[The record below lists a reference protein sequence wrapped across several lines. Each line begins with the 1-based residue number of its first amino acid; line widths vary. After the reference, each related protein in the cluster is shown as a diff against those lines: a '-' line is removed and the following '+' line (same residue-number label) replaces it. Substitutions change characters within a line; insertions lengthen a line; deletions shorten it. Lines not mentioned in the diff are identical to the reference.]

1 MKFSVN
7 FLVFGCLYTS
17 VYGLAIKEEK
27 PISKND
33 VVVVYPSAEVMDDD
47 KFQSRSS
54 DSFAASPQA
63 IDVPTVNRPNI
74 FNHNGKQE
82 KLAHCQ
88 QNQACIAQFS
98 CSDRPFEY
106 GTACESSTWSAES
119 PDLGIGWS
127 FNANTG
133 KCQSFYYGG
142 CDGTL
147 NIFKT
152 QMECSSLCEPN
163 GMSKPRGPG
172 GMMSPVT
179 DFFKS
184 VVDKVNNIPTW
195 IQERLGR
202 RRLDNKVDN
211 VSEGSKQVEV
221 KADLEDG
228 TKQESECWIPVFC
241 SMQKKVQSWFQ
252 ERMGSRRFHKEKSM
266 RPQQH
271 VPSFGRRR
279 L

>member
-1 MKFSVN
+1 
-7 FLVFGCLYTS
+7 
-17 VYGLAIKEEK
+17 
-27 PISKND
+27 
-33 VVVVYPSAEVMDDD
+33 
-47 KFQSRSS
+47 
-54 DSFAASPQA
+54 
-63 IDVPTVNRPNI
+63 
-74 FNHNGKQE
+74 
-82 KLAHCQ
+82 
-88 QNQACIAQFS
+88 
-98 CSDRPFEY
+98 
-106 GTACESSTWSAES
+106 
-119 PDLGIGWS
+119 
-127 FNANTG
+127 
-133 KCQSFYYGG
+133 
-142 CDGTL
+142 
-147 NIFKT
+147 
-152 QMECSSLCEPN
+152 
-163 GMSKPRGPG
+163 
-172 GMMSPVT
+172 MSPVT

-228 TKQESECWIPVFC
+228 TKQVSECWIPVFC

-279 L
+279 LWKQNHFHLTAFSWTSIESYSCQTNLLMPLTLIHPFIHQKMTPLTFETECHGWHLIPCFVCVALSLSSFIVCGKVISPQYSVSENRTQIYHHRHRVYCTWESSYLFIYCTKIIYSQFLE

>member
-1 MKFSVN
+1 M
-7 FLVFGCLYTS
+7 
-17 VYGLAIKEEK
+17 
-27 PISKND
+27 
-33 VVVVYPSAEVMDDD
+33 YPSAEVMDDD

-98 CSDRPFEY
+98 CSDRPFDY
-106 GTACESSTWSAES
+106 GTACESSIWSAES

-152 QMECSSLCEPN
+152 QVECSS
-163 GMSKPRGPG
+163 R
-172 GMMSPVT
+172 
-179 DFFKS
+179 KS
-184 VVDKVNNIPTW
+184 LLIAKNYEIRNDI
-195 IQERLGR
+195 IQILYF
-202 RRLDNKVDN
+202 LFYHIDINFLNFYSV
-211 VSEGSKQVEV
+211 
-221 KADLEDG
+221 
-228 TKQESECWIPVFC
+228 
-241 SMQKKVQSWFQ
+241 
-252 ERMGSRRFHKEKSM
+252 
-266 RPQQH
+266 
-271 VPSFGRRR
+271 
-279 L
+279 